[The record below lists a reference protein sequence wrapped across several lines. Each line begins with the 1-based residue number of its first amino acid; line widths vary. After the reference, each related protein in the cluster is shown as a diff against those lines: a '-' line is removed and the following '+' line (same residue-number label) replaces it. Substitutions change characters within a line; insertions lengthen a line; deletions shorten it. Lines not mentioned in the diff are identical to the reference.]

1 MNIRPL
7 IGLLGVLLAA
17 MSADLNEFVS
27 LTTLTD
33 LRGALG
39 ISYDPG
45 LWIDSLYV
53 SGAAVGMAFAPW
65 NAVTFTLSSLSS
77 LSAWHALQ
85 PFSFRSRKTCKR
97 SWSFG

>member
-1 MNIRPL
+1 MLIVSMPLAEGMPMNIRPL

-45 LWIDSLYV
+45 LWI
-53 SGAAVGMAFAPW
+53 
-65 NAVTFTLSSLSS
+65 
-77 LSAWHALQ
+77 
-85 PFSFRSRKTCKR
+85 
-97 SWSFG
+97 